1 MRKIIRRILFAI
13 SVAFVV
19 AACTDNKAYETSFC
33 ALVDISGTYAGEK
46 SHVVNIIKAGIV
58 PEMVP
63 GDSLFFV
70 KIDSNSYSEENLVTK
85 LTLDYR
91 PTKANSQKLAIA
103 KILDKF
109 GRGNARSRL
118 TDISGALMLCSDY
131 LKSTKSGTQVM
142 FVFSDMQEEL
152 PPGVVRKFADDEVEG
167 MDIVAMNVIKLSKD
181 SINPEIYRKRLK
193 KWDERITAAGARSWN
208 TLLDA
213 TKIREF
219 IEQAKSRMCAR
230 ESQ

>member
-1 MRKIIRRILFAI
+1 MQKLLQRFLFAI
-13 SVAFVV
+13 LVASVVG
-19 AACTDNKAYETSFC
+19 ACTDNKEYETSYC

-46 SHVVNIIKAGIV
+46 KNVVNIIKAGIV
-58 PEMVP
+58 PEMLP
-63 GDSLFFV
+63 GDTLFFV

-91 PTKANSQKLAIA
+91 PTKANSQKLAIS

-109 GRGNARSRL
+109 GKGNARSRL

-142 FVFSDMQEEL
+142 FVFSDMKEEL
-152 PPGVVRKFADDEVEG
+152 PSGVVRKFAVDEFEG
-167 MDIVAMNVIKLSKD
+167 MDIAAMNVIKLHKD
-181 SINPEIYRKRLK
+181 SANPEVYRKRLK
-193 KWDERITAAGARSWN
+193 NWEKRITGAGSRSWN

-213 TKIREF
+213 TKIQEF
-219 IEQAKSRMCAR
+219 INDVK
-230 ESQ
+230 